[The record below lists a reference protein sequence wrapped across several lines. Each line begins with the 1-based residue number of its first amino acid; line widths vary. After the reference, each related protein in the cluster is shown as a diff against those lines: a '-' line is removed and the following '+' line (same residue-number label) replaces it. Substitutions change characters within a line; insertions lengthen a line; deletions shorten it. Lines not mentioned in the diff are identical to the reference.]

1 MGRSLILAS
10 QSEIRG
16 QLLRNAGVEFEVRP
30 ARVDETAILQSL
42 QAEGAPVRDIVD
54 ALAEAKARKVS
65 LKEPDAMVLGCDQIA
80 VLDGDILQKPTDK
93 EDAQRQLQGMSG
105 AKHHLLSAAVIY
117 ENGEPQW
124 RHVSRVGMYMHQLNA
139 TEIATYVERNWSDIQ
154 HCVGCYM
161 VEKAGIGLFSR
172 IEGDYFAVLGM
183 PLLEI
188 LTHLRLKG
196 VTPL

>member
-16 QLLRNAGVEFEVRP
+16 QLLRNAGVEFEVKP
-30 ARVDETAILQSL
+30 ARVDEKAILQSL

-117 ENGEPQW
+117 
-124 RHVSRVGMYMHQLNA
+124 
-139 TEIATYVERNWSDIQ
+139 
-154 HCVGCYM
+154 
-161 VEKAGIGLFSR
+161 
-172 IEGDYFAVLGM
+172 
-183 PLLEI
+183 
-188 LTHLRLKG
+188 
-196 VTPL
+196 